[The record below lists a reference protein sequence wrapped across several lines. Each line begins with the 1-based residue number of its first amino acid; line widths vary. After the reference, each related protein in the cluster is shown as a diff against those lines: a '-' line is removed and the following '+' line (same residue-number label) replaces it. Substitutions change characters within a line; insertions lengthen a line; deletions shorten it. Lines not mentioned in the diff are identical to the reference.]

1 MFFRTTRQCESQGES
16 ENTAAH
22 EALYQLLV
30 TEIIDPS
37 TILPLDAPLLTMGVG
52 SKITVPKK
60 QDSGPSIQKP
70 ALVTTGNKAIKQSG
84 KSSGHASVPAPM
96 PAQSGPAQS
105 TRASRRK
112 KGKPPPPPPPP
123 SSKKRKRRQGS
134 EGLPNA
140 NLVPLENSRF
150 VPLVEPE
157 VVEDPLAML
166 KAVKTALDRLHY
178 TASYYRIMKSKYYT
192 RVVPLYGSFRLL
204 QVRD

>member
-1 MFFRTTRQCESQGES
+1 MFFRTTRQCASQSES

-30 TEIIDPS
+30 TEMIDPS
-37 TILPLDAPLLTMGVG
+37 TILPPDAPLLTMGVG

-60 QDSGPSIQKP
+60 QDSGSSIQKP
-70 ALVTTGNKAIKQSG
+70 ALVTTGNKATKQSG
-84 KSSGHASVPAPM
+84 KSSGRASVPAPK
-96 PAQSGPAQS
+96 PAQSGPARS

-123 SSKKRKRRQGS
+123 SKKRKRRQGS
-134 EGLPNA
+134 EELPNA

-150 VPLVEPE
+150 VPLVEPD

-192 RVVPLYGSFRLL
+192 RVVHLLGSFRLL